1 MINLKAELLKKQ
13 HEYKDKNNST
23 GIPKPLPWKKNK
35 EKEEKSK
42 RVGVSNKG
50 VEERNNRDLAHEEE
64 NNKLNK
70 VQSILEAKTRMYEKL
85 TSGEIIPDKDDAQ
98 MFMVDFEQKSIDAW
112 RSKAE
117 KGESSKPDVK
127 VKVSNEVHKV
137 IDKAK
142 DEWVEYVDSLGRTR
156 SCKESELHLLQ
167 KIDEKLDG
175 KGASGRSLMSEDMRR
190 EEERE
195 QWEEE
200 ERSKMEEGPLHYE
213 NIRDGEV
220 RELGVGYYSFSGD
233 AGMRGEQ
240 MRRLGRMREE
250 TEEMK
255 RRNKEKKEKQ
265 KSALETRLEKVRQRR
280 VKKLLDQG
288 REIPQSLREPV
299 KLEREV
305 EEEEPPAPVEEDVA
319 VVATSGTREW
329 DEGKGDVW
337 SPAQPKKPPTSWKDP
352 REERLDEFAP
362 PSSYFQGAKR
372 KNTHPGAAGP
382 PGDPGSKYQK
392 IEEQITQQTI
402 QSNPHQPPT
411 YTHPPQPPAYTH
423 PHQPPTYTHPH
434 APPDPTLHP
443 PPTYPPMFPPP
454 YPNHPPFNPHIPP
467 NLHTFTPIH
476 NHPTLNNPIP
486 PNQPPKPGSDYP
498 TLNNPIPPNQ
508 PPKPGSDY
516 PTLNNPIPPN
526 QPPKPGSDYPTLNN
540 PIPPNQPPKP
550 GSDAERIHRLLSQV
564 SEDLTHAGPPNPA
577 PKPFTPTS
585 KPISLKVKPK
595 PQQILPTKSI
605 LEE

>member
-1 MINLKAELLKKQ
+1 MTIC
-13 HEYKDKNNST
+13 Y
-23 GIPKPLPWKKNK
+23 
-35 EKEEKSK
+35 
-42 RVGVSNKG
+42 
-50 VEERNNRDLAHEEE
+50 LAEE
-64 NNKLNK
+64 NCSQTFNSFLH
-70 VQSILEAKTRMYEKL
+70 
-85 TSGEIIPDKDDAQ
+85 
-98 MFMVDFEQKSIDAW
+98 
-112 RSKAE
+112 
-117 KGESSKPDVK
+117 ESSHLT
-127 VKVSNEVHKV
+127 EVAPY
-137 IDKAK
+137 IT
-142 DEWVEYVDSLGRTR
+142 EGLIISYF
-156 SCKESELHLLQ
+156 SE
-167 KIDEKLDG
+167 
-175 KGASGRSLMSEDMRR
+175 
-190 EEERE
+190 
-195 QWEEE
+195 
-200 ERSKMEEGPLHYE
+200 
-213 NIRDGEV
+213 
-220 RELGVGYYSFSGD
+220 
-233 AGMRGEQ
+233 
-240 MRRLGRMREE
+240 
-250 TEEMK
+250 
-255 RRNKEKKEKQ
+255 
-265 KSALETRLEKVRQRR
+265 LETRLEKVRQRR

-372 KNTHPGAAGP
+372 KNTHPGPLDPPGP

-392 IEEQITQQTI
+392 IEEQITQQTM

-411 YTHPPQPPAYTH
+411 YTHPPQPP
-423 PHQPPTYTHPH
+423 TYTHPPQ
-434 APPDPTLHP
+434 PPNPTLHLP
-443 PPTYPPMFPPP
+443 PNYPPMFPPP
-454 YPNHPPFNPHIPP
+454 YPNPNQPPKPGSD
-467 NLHTFTPIH
+467 
-476 NHPTLNNPIP
+476 HPTLNNPIP

-508 PPKPGSDY
+508 PPKPGSDH

-550 GSDAERIHRLLSQV
+550 GSAAERIHRLLSQV